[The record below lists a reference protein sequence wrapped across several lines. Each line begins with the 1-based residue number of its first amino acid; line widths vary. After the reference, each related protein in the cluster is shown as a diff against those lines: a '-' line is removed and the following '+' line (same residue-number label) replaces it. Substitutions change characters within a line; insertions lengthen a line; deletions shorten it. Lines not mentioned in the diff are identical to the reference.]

1 VGRKSAV
8 EPSAQVVRVQ
18 SIVEEKKAAILKR
31 WRESILQSYP
41 TDSTKFLQGEKNQF
55 ANPVGHAINHDTIT
69 LLDGILA
76 GTEPAEEGMSL
87 ALDNLVKIRAVQDF
101 SPAEA
106 LAFIFSLKQILRDEL
121 SAGDTGTGSLAV
133 FDERIDRLALAAFEC
148 YTEKRE
154 RIYEIKVR
162 MIQNRTIKLLERTN
176 LFHEEATQFGIS
188 DNGDGDDSS
197 LKGGT
202 GT

>member
-1 VGRKSAV
+1 
-8 EPSAQVVRVQ
+8 VQ
-18 SIVEEKKAAILKR
+18 AIVEEIKAAILKR
-31 WRESILQSYP
+31 WREAILQSYP
-41 TDSTKFLQGEKNQF
+41 TDSTKFLQGEKDQF
-55 ANPVGHAINHDTIT
+55 ANPVGHTINHETMT
-69 LLDGILA
+69 LLEGILA
-76 GTEPAEEGMSL
+76 GTEPAAEGMHL

-106 LAFIFSLKQILRDEL
+106 LAFIFSLKQIFRDEL
-121 SAGDTGTGSLAV
+121 SATESGTMMIATL
-133 FDERIDRLALAAFEC
+133 DERIDRLALAAFDRYMEN
-148 YTEKRE
+148 RE

-176 LFHEEATQFGIS
+176 FFHEDATHYGIS
-188 DNGDGDDSS
+188 DNGDGDESS